1 MNGCEV
7 WDQHGPCVQELYTS
21 WNKGVKR
28 LYYLPST
35 IHTQFLSAF
44 VNRSHVKSKVLRR
57 FYKLFKTMLHS
68 VKTNVSFLT
77 KVMMVDARSII
88 GKKIRLISNMFYV
101 NLRYIQSSEFIDF
114 SNTLDTKGCSTVNMI
129 KELRGYFAWQN

>member
-1 MNGCEV
+1 
-7 WDQHGPCVQELYTS
+7 
-21 WNKGVKR
+21 
-28 LYYLPST
+28 
-35 IHTQFLSAF
+35 
-44 VNRSHVKSKVLRR
+44 
-57 FYKLFKTMLHS
+57 MLHS